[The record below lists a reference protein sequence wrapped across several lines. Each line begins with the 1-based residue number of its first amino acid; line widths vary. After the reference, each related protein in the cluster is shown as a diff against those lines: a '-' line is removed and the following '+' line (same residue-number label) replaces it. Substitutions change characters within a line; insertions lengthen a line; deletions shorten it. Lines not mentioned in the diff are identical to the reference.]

1 MTKEWA
7 EGAILPGAAGQGG
20 AKQPRQDIFSLTNT
34 ILSTVKFSE

>member
-20 AKQPRQDIFSLTNT
+20 AKQPHQDIFFTNEHNT
-34 ILSTVKFSE
+34 EHGKVF